1 MADSPSGRTVV
12 FVSLTGDEQ
21 VKAYD
26 QNRETGA
33 LTLRSTS
40 DAHGPSGA
48 LCLHPAGNLMYNA
61 HVEST
66 TLASYRL
73 DAGSGELS
81 LINLVDTGIEIPA
94 HLVTDRRG
102 RFLLTVYYGGGGIT
116 VHRLGGD
123 GAIGELM
130 QYINTGEK
138 AHAVYLAVEDRYV
151 IVPHVCPTNKTN
163 QFRFDAETGRLTPN
177 EPAVLNPPD
186 EETGPRHI
194 CFRPGGDVAY
204 IVNEQGNTVTAHHFD
219 AESGTLEIFQNV
231 STLPDDWEEGGFT
244 AHVEVHRNGKWAY
257 ASNRGHDSVV
267 GYDVAADGALN
278 AFGHVSVPASPR
290 SFNVDPDGRFLYCA
304 GEAAGVMTA
313 YSVNQSDGTL
323 HPLRDYNVG
332 DKPFWVMATTL
343 G

>member
-1 MADSPSGRTVV
+1 MADSSSGRTVV

-26 QNRETGA
+26 QDRETGA

-48 LCLHPAGNLMYNA
+48 LCLHPAGDLMYNA

-66 TLASYRL
+66 TLAAYRL
-73 DAGSGELS
+73 DTDSGELS
-81 LINLVDTGIEIPA
+81 LVNKVDTGIEIPA
-94 HLVTDRRG
+94 HLVTDRHG

-123 GAIGELM
+123 GAIGELV

-138 AHAVYLAVEDRYV
+138 AHAVCLTVEDRYV

-163 QFRFDAETGRLTPN
+163 QFRFDAETGQLTPN

-186 EETGPRHI
+186 ENTGPRHI

-204 IVNEQGNTVTAHHFD
+204 IVNEQGNTVTVHHFD
-219 AESGTLEIFQNV
+219 ADSGTLEIFQNV
-231 STLPDDWEEGGFT
+231 STLPDDWKDGGAT

-257 ASNRGHDSVV
+257 ASNRGHDSIV
-267 GYDVAADGALN
+267 GYDVAADGALS
-278 AFGHVSVPASPR
+278 AFGHVSVPDSPR

-313 YSVNQSDGTL
+313 YRVDPSDGTL